1 MPLVLQCLLFFCK
14 QSNRQVEPP
23 LPLNFSYRIFR
34 NSALHVAPNF
44 STNPLLGKGDMGS
57 LVHSRECGKATAV
70 SEISF
75 HPDLVAE
82 IRKCGSRRLNLPF
95 LVL

>member
-1 MPLVLQCLLFFCK
+1 MGHSVILLYF
-14 QSNRQVEPP
+14 
-23 LPLNFSYRIFR
+23 
-34 NSALHVAPNF
+34 VAPNF
-44 STNPLLGKGDMGS
+44 SIDLVFGKAYMGS

-82 IRKCGSRRLNLPF
+82 TGSAALSKNA
-95 LVL
+95 VVS